1 MVGAYVAYSE
11 VKNKIVRR
19 GFLDYMVQEMIE
31 NNIENRS
38 ATNQPK
44 SKVSLARSI
53 KEDLVHRHT
62 ESSLG
67 LLNSKTEED
76 FLREKIQAVS

>member
-1 MVGAYVAYSE
+1 
-11 VKNKIVRR
+11 
-19 GFLDYMVQEMIE
+19 MIE
-31 NNIENRS
+31 NNLENRS
-38 ATNQPK
+38 ATNQAK

-62 ESSLG
+62 PNSLG

-76 FLREKIQAVS
+76 FLREKIQTVS